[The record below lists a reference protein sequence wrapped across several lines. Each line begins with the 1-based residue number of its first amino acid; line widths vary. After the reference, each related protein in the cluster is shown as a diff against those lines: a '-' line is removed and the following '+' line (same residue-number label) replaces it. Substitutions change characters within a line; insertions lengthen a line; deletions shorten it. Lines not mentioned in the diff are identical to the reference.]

1 VSRAELEGAIRQ
13 VPDFPAPGILFF
25 DILPLLKD
33 PNHFSNLTKELS
45 AFANS
50 IDVVAGIEARGLIL
64 GSAVALH
71 LGKGFVPLRKKGKL
85 PGATFEESY
94 GLEYGNDTLEIQEG
108 VLNRGDRV
116 LLIDDVLATGGT
128 LVAGVKLI
136 NQCGAVVESV
146 AVALEIAELPGRDKF
161 TGVFPVISLNAFFVK
176 KLNLKINSLLVL
188 SDHELPR
195 PDHRLRV
202 G

>member
-1 VSRAELEGAIRQ
+1 MGREELEGALRQ
-13 VPDFPAPGILFF
+13 VPDFPLPGILFF

-33 PNHFSNLTKELS
+33 SKHFAVLTKELS
-45 AFANS
+45 VFANA

-64 GSAVALH
+64 GSAVALR

-94 GLEYGNDTLEIQEG
+94 GLEYGKDTLEIQQG
-108 VLNRGDRV
+108 ALNRGDRV

-136 NQCGAVVESV
+136 HQCGAVVESAV
-146 AVALEIAELPGRDKF
+146 VALEIEGLPGRSSF
-161 TGVFPVISLNAFFVK
+161 LGAFPDIALNSLFVK
-176 KLNLKINSLLVL
+176 
-188 SDHELPR
+188 
-195 PDHRLRV
+195 
-202 G
+202 

>member
-45 AFANS
+45 AFANA
-50 IDVVAGIEARGLIL
+50 IDVVVGIEARGLIL
-64 GSAVALH
+64 GSAIALH

-85 PGATFEESY
+85 PGVTLEESY
-94 GLEYGNDTLEIQEG
+94 GLEYGKDTLEIQDG

-136 NQCGAVVESV
+136 HQCGAVVESV
-146 AVALEIAELPGRDKF
+146 AVALEINGLSGREKF
-161 TGVFPVISLNAFFVK
+161 GAAFPKTDL
-176 KLNLKINSLLVL
+176 NSLFLK
-188 SDHELPR
+188 
-195 PDHRLRV
+195 
-202 G
+202 

>member
-1 VSRAELEGAIRQ
+1 MSREELEGAIRQ
-13 VPDFPAPGILFF
+13 VPDFPVPGILFF

-33 PNHFSNLTKELS
+33 PKHFATLTKELS
-45 AFANS
+45 AFANA
-50 IDVVAGIEARGLIL
+50 IDVVVGIEARGLIL
-64 GSAVALH
+64 GAAVAQY

-85 PGATFEESY
+85 PGVTLEESY

-136 NQCGAVVESV
+136 HQCGAVVESAV
-146 AVALEIAELPGRDKF
+146 VALEIEELPGRDNF
-161 TGVFPVISLNAFFVK
+161 NSEFPNID
-176 KLNLKINSLLVL
+176 LKTLFLK
-188 SDHELPR
+188 
-195 PDHRLRV
+195 
-202 G
+202 

>member
-1 VSRAELEGAIRQ
+1 MRRAELEGAIRQ
-13 VPDFPAPGILFF
+13 VPDFPLPGILFF

-33 PNHFSNLTKELS
+33 PKYFSVLTKELS
-45 AFANS
+45 VFANA

-85 PGATFEESY
+85 PGATLEEGY
-94 GLEYGNDTLEIQEG
+94 GLEYGKDTLEIQEG
-108 VLNRGDRV
+108 ILNRGDRV

-136 NQCGAVVESV
+136 QQCGAVVESAV
-146 AVALEIAELPGRDKF
+146 VALEIEGLPGRSSF
-161 TGVFPVISLNAFFVK
+161 LGAFPDIALNSLFVK
-176 KLNLKINSLLVL
+176 
-188 SDHELPR
+188 
-195 PDHRLRV
+195 
-202 G
+202 

>member
-1 VSRAELEGAIRQ
+1 MSRAELEGAIRQ
-13 VPDFPAPGILFF
+13 VPDFPAPGIIFF

-33 PNHFSNLTKELS
+33 PKHFSKLTKELS
-45 AFANS
+45 AFAS
-50 IDVVAGIEARGLIL
+50 SVDVVAGIEARGLIL
-64 GSAVALH
+64 GSAVALD

-108 VLNRGDRV
+108 VLGHGDRV

-136 NQCGAVVESV
+136 HQCGAVVESV
-146 AVALEIAELPGRDKF
+146 AVALEIEELPGRNRF
-161 TGVFPVISLNAFFVK
+161 TESFPEISLYSLFVK
-176 KLNLKINSLLVL
+176 
-188 SDHELPR
+188 
-195 PDHRLRV
+195 
-202 G
+202 

>member
-1 VSRAELEGAIRQ
+1 VKGVGSKRAHFLYDSMVGRKELEGAIRQ
-13 VPDFPAPGILFF
+13 VPDFPLPGILFF

-33 PNHFSNLTKELS
+33 PQHFATLTQELS
-45 AFANS
+45 VFANA

-85 PGATFEESY
+85 PGATLEESY
-94 GLEYGNDTLEIQEG
+94 GLEYGKDTLEIQEG
-108 VLNRGDRV
+108 LLNRGDRV

-136 NQCGAVVESV
+136 HQCGAVVESAV
-146 AVALEIAELPGRDKF
+146 VALEIDGLPGRSSF
-161 TGVFPVISLNAFFVK
+161 LNAFPDIALNSLFVK
-176 KLNLKINSLLVL
+176 
-188 SDHELPR
+188 
-195 PDHRLRV
+195 
-202 G
+202 

>member
-1 VSRAELEGAIRQ
+1 MSREELKGAIRQ
-13 VPDFPAPGILFF
+13 VPDFPQPGILFF
-25 DILPLLKD
+25 DILPLLKN
-33 PNHFSNLTKELS
+33 PKHFRTLTQELS
-45 AFANS
+45 VFANA

-85 PGATFEESY
+85 PGATLEESY
-94 GLEYGNDTLEIQEG
+94 GLEYGKDTLEIQEG

-136 NQCGAVVESV
+136 HQCGAVVESV
-146 AVALEIAELPGRDKF
+146 VVALEINELPGRR
-161 TGVFPVISLNAFFVK
+161 NFVSA
-176 KLNLKINSLLVL
+176 LPDVYLNSLFSL
-188 SDHELPR
+188 
-195 PDHRLRV
+195 
-202 G
+202 

>member
-1 VSRAELEGAIRQ
+1 MSRAELEGAIRQ
-13 VPDFPAPGILFF
+13 VPDFPSPGILFF

-33 PNHFSNLTKELS
+33 PKHFSNLTKELS
-45 AFANS
+45 AFAKF

-64 GSAVALH
+64 GSAVALE

-128 LVAGVKLI
+128 LIASVKLI
-136 NQCGAVVESV
+136 HQCGAVVESV
-146 AVALEIAELPGRDKF
+146 AVALEIHELPGRKKF
-161 TGVFPVISLNAFFVK
+161 TEAFPDISLNSLFVK
-176 KLNLKINSLLVL
+176 
-188 SDHELPR
+188 
-195 PDHRLRV
+195 
-202 G
+202 

>member
-1 VSRAELEGAIRQ
+1 MSRAELEGAIRQ

-33 PNHFSNLTKELS
+33 PKHFSNLTKELS
-45 AFANS
+45 AFANV

-128 LVAGVKLI
+128 LIASVKLI
-136 NQCGAVVESV
+136 HQCGAVVESV
-146 AVALEIAELPGRDKF
+146 AVALEIHELPGRKKF
-161 TGVFPVISLNAFFVK
+161 TEAFPDISLNSLFVK
-176 KLNLKINSLLVL
+176 
-188 SDHELPR
+188 
-195 PDHRLRV
+195 
-202 G
+202 

>member
-1 VSRAELEGAIRQ
+1 MLNHSLADAIRQ
-13 VPDFPAPGILFF
+13 VPDFPVPGVLFF
-25 DILPLLKD
+25 DILPLLRD
-33 PNHFSNLTKELS
+33 STHFSNLTKELS
-45 AFANS
+45 AFANV

-64 GSAVALH
+64 GSAVALE

-128 LVAGVKLI
+128 LIAGVKLI
-136 NQCGAVVESV
+136 HQCGAVVESV
-146 AVALEIAELPGRDKF
+146 AVALEINELLGRDKF
-161 TGVFPVISLNAFFVK
+161 VEAFPDISLNSLF
-176 KLNLKINSLLVL
+176 LK
-188 SDHELPR
+188 
-195 PDHRLRV
+195 
-202 G
+202 

>member
-1 VSRAELEGAIRQ
+1 MSRAELEGAIRQ

-33 PNHFSNLTKELS
+33 PKHFSNLTKELS
-45 AFANS
+45 AFAKF

-64 GSAVALH
+64 GSAVALE

-108 VLNRGDRV
+108 VLSRGDRV

-136 NQCGAVVESV
+136 HQCGAVVESV
-146 AVALEIAELPGRDKF
+146 VVALEIAELPGRDKF
-161 TGVFPVISLNAFFVK
+161 AGAFPDISLN
-176 KLNLKINSLLVL
+176 SLFIK
-188 SDHELPR
+188 
-195 PDHRLRV
+195 
-202 G
+202 

>member
-1 VSRAELEGAIRQ
+1 MSREELEGAIRQ
-13 VPDFPAPGILFF
+13 VPDFPLPGILFF

-33 PNHFSNLTKELS
+33 PKHFAVLTKELS
-45 AFANS
+45 IFANA

-85 PGATFEESY
+85 PGATLEESY
-94 GLEYGNDTLEIQEG
+94 GLEYGKDTLEIQEG
-108 VLNRGDRV
+108 VFNRGDRV

-136 NQCGAVVESV
+136 HQCGAVVECV
-146 AVALEIAELPGRDKF
+146 AVALEIKELQGRSNF
-161 TGVFPVISLNAFFVK
+161 YGAFPNIALNAIFAK
-176 KLNLKINSLLVL
+176 
-188 SDHELPR
+188 
-195 PDHRLRV
+195 
-202 G
+202 

>member
-1 VSRAELEGAIRQ
+1 VGKRDLESAIRQ
-13 VPDFPAPGILFF
+13 VPDFPLPGILFF

-33 PNHFSNLTKELS
+33 SKHFAVLTKELS
-45 AFANS
+45 VFANA

-85 PGATFEESY
+85 PGATLEESY
-94 GLEYGNDTLEIQEG
+94 GLEYGKDTLEIQEG

-128 LVAGVKLI
+128 LVAGVHLI
-136 NQCGAVVESV
+136 QQCGAVVESAV
-146 AVALEIAELPGRDKF
+146 VALEIKGLLGRSSF
-161 TGVFPVISLNAFFVK
+161 AGAFPDIALNSLFVK
-176 KLNLKINSLLVL
+176 
-188 SDHELPR
+188 
-195 PDHRLRV
+195 
-202 G
+202 